1 MESERRDIRCWVL
14 SGPKSGDRTQMLALA
29 EALAARHAVVWS
41 EKTLRF
47 RAWELMLHLWPR
59 PTLAGLKNAHAA
71 ELTPP
76 WPDLVLTAG
85 RRNELVALWIRQR
98 SPSTRV
104 VHLGRPWCN
113 PARFDAVIST
123 RQYGLIAGG
132 NVIVNPMPLHR
143 VDGDRLSRAAA
154 EWAPR
159 FSALP
164 RPWTVLLVGGHSG
177 PFVFTAGQAERLAQW
192 TNRLTS
198 QDGGSVLVSTSART
212 PSAFADHL
220 ESALES
226 PCFFYRWDSAAANPY
241 PAYLALGDR
250 FVVTA
255 ESMSMVSEA
264 VDTGRPVY
272 LFPIK
277 PIGNRPWWLR
287 SENFRW
293 KPLSHR
299 VAMALAPERMRRDV
313 NRVMNG
319 LVDSGRARW
328 LDDTPAPFQPEA
340 VDADKRLEDAAH
352 RVFALLDDRAGS
364 RATTGVR

>member
-1 MESERRDIRCWVL
+1 MESERGNNRCWVL

-29 EALAARHAVVWS
+29 ETLADHHGVLWS

-47 RAWELMLHLWPR
+47 RAWELLLHLWPR
-59 PTLAGLKNAHAA
+59 PTLAGLRDARAVG
-71 ELTPP
+71 LTPP

-85 RRNELVALWIRQR
+85 RRNELVALWIKQR
-98 SPSTRV
+98 SPATQV
-104 VHLGRPWCN
+104 VHLGRPWCH
-113 PARFDAVIST
+113 PSRFDTVIST
-123 RQYGLIAGG
+123 LQYGLSSGG
-132 NVIVNPMPLHR
+132 NVVVNPMPLHC
-143 VDGDRLSRAAA
+143 VDTDRLSQAAA
-154 EWAPR
+154 EWEPQFAG
-159 FSALP
+159 LP

-177 PFVFTAGQAERLAQW
+177 PFVFTDAQAERLAQR
-192 TNRLTS
+192 TNRLVR

-212 PSAFADHL
+212 PPAFAAHL

-226 PCFFYRWDSAAANPY
+226 PGFFYRWDSGAANPY
-241 PAYLALGDR
+241 LAYLALGDR

-264 VDTGRPVY
+264 VDTGRSVY

-299 VAMALAPERMRRDV
+299 VAMVLAPERMRRDV
-313 NRVMNG
+313 NRVMTG
-319 LVDSGRARW
+319 LVNSGRACW
-328 LDDTPAPFQPEA
+328 LDDTPASFQPKP
-340 VDADKRLEDAAH
+340 VDADKRLEEAAR
-352 RVFALLDDRAGS
+352 RVFTLLDGPASS
-364 RATTGVR
+364 RARTEVL